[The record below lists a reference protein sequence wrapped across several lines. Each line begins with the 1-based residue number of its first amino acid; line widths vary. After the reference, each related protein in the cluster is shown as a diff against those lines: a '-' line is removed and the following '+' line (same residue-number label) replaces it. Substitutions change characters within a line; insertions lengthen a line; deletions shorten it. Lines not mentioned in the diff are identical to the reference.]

1 MWQNS
6 QGVGKHNYR
15 CGYCDK
21 EVGPDTGYFHIN
33 ERSGSTHGLIAIC
46 PNCERP
52 SYFDFQRG
60 GAQTPKPKLGSVVS
74 GISDANLGA
83 LHTEARACTSFGA
96 YTAAVMICRKILM
109 HIAVEQGAPPNQS
122 FKSYVDYLDSKGYI
136 PPNGKKWVDKIRD
149 RGNEANHEI
158 KLMNE
163 ADATLLLKFTEML
176 LRFVYELPSM
186 LEGA

>member
-1 MWQNS
+1 MWQNTS
-6 QGVGKHNYR
+6 GVGKHNYR
-15 CGYCDK
+15 CGYCGKD
-21 EVGPDTGYFHIN
+21 VGPDTGYFDTD
-33 ERSGSTHGLIAIC
+33 RLSGATYGMMVIC
-46 PNCERP
+46 PHCERP
-52 SYFDFQRG
+52 SYFDFRRNRE
-60 GAQTPKPKLGSVVS
+60 QTPKPMLGSIVP
-74 GISDANLGA
+74 GITDANVGA

-122 FKSYVDYLDSKGYI
+122 FKSYVEYLDSKGYI

-163 ADATLLLKFTEML
+163 ADAALLLKFTEML
-176 LRFVYELPSM
+176 LRFVYELPSL
-186 LEGA
+186 LEDA